1 MDYDNTIK
9 TIDNDLK
16 LISQSIKELGLI
28 ETSTGADYNSI
39 QHAIKNMKKLKAD
52 LEELKAN
59 ISWEQPAR
67 YIKKMV
73 ETATSHEHNDDC
85 AKENSPTITC
95 VTKNID
101 NTPINN
107 TDCYSNAELNK

>member
-16 LISQSIKELGLI
+16 LINQSIKELSLV

-39 QHAIKNMKKLKAD
+39 QRSIKNMKKLKAD
-52 LEELKAN
+52 LQELKAN

-73 ETATSHEHNDDC
+73 ETATIHEHDDC
-85 AKENSPTITC
+85 SKENLPTITC
-95 VTKNID
+95 VTKDID
-101 NTPINN
+101 NTPANI

>member
-16 LISQSIKELGLI
+16 LINQSIKELSLV
-28 ETSTGADYNSI
+28 ETSTGADYNSV
-39 QHAIKNMKKLKAD
+39 QRAIKSLKKLKAD
-52 LEELKAN
+52 LQELKAN
-59 ISWEQPAR
+59 ISWERPTR

-73 ETATSHEHNDDC
+73 EISTNEHSDDC
-85 AKENSPTITC
+85 SKENSPTITC
-95 VTKNID
+95 VTKDID